1 MCNPQCPVSKLLDAP
16 KRERHARPPGIGL
29 RLGRVADRGLDPI
42 EADLARIHPLLGMF
56 RETDWTIFRAAGHGR
71 DPSYCAIAAAMPQI
85 SYADTTTDAPF
96 GTRSVPRAGFIWEAG
111 DGRAAWR
118 AVAMG

>member
-42 EADLARIHPLLGMF
+42 EILVANSGGSLVKPPPVEPQTVRHACLLNDCRF
-56 RETDWTIFRAAGHGR
+56 ATQRL
-71 DPSYCAIAAAMPQI
+71 
-85 SYADTTTDAPF
+85 
-96 GTRSVPRAGFIWEAG
+96 
-111 DGRAAWR
+111 
-118 AVAMG
+118 